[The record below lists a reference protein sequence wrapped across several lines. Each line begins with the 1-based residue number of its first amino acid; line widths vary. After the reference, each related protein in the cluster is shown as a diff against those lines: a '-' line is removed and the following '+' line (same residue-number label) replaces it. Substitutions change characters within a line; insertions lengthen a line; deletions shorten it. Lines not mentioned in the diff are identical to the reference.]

1 MRISA
6 RHWVAAALL
15 AADVARADVSGTVA
29 VLSDDRYRG
38 VSLTDGRPALQASV
52 AFEHPAGPYAG
63 ALLSNVRLGT
73 DIVGTRTLLYA
84 GFAHKLAGDVVW
96 DLGVATHLLPRPDQ
110 RPSYDYTEWY
120 AGAGDGKTSAR
131 LFNSTDYYGV
141 GASAWY
147 LDASRSMVFGERYH
161 ASAHL
166 GYLVIGRSP
175 YGAYFGV
182 DGSRLDYKA
191 AIGVDVAE
199 LLLELSL
206 IGTNRSPAQC
216 PLENGHC
223 RATVVLS
230 VSHRF

>member
-15 AADVARADVSGTVA
+15 AAGLARADVSGTVA

-38 VSLTDGRPALQASV
+38 VSLTDGRSALQASV

-63 ALLSNVRLGT
+63 ALLSNVRLDA
-73 DIVGTRTLLYA
+73 DIVGTRALLYG
-84 GFAHKLAGDVVW
+84 GFSHKFAGDVVW
-96 DLGVATHLLPRPDQ
+96 DLGAVTHRLPHPDRQ
-110 RPSYDYTEWY
+110 PGYDYTEWY
-120 AGAGDGKTSAR
+120 AGAGDGTTSAH

-141 GASAWY
+141 GARSWY
-147 LDASRSMVFGERYH
+147 FEASRSMVLGGRYR

-191 AIGVDVAE
+191 AIGADVSE

-206 IGTNRSPAQC
+206 VGTNRSPAQC